1 MKNIAVYV
9 GSRANYSSAKPII
22 KSLQKHPNLNPIII
36 LSGSGMISKY
46 GQLEALMKKDGID
59 IDYRAYSI
67 IDGQSPGSMSS
78 SVGLGIIQLSNILQ
92 NINQISYAL
101 AVGDRFDVMSF
112 VLAAIA
118 LNIPVAHTMGGER
131 SGTIDE
137 GLRHA
142 ISKLSSLHFVANDD
156 ARNRLVKM
164 GEDPRFVF
172 NTGCP
177 RMDELV
183 TYREEFKK
191 KVFKS
196 TVELYDQYKG
206 VGSRVELDQFILF
219 VMHPV
224 TTEFGA
230 NRTAARNAL
239 SAMKRTG
246 TPIVGLWPNADAGS
260 EEISKEIRIF
270 RESTNYPIHMFANLG
285 YRDYLQLMY
294 LCSVMIG
301 NSSSALR
308 EGEMLGTPVI
318 QIGTRQEAR
327 LIGDNVLQVTTPS
340 TDAISSAIAKQLLHG
355 RYQSKNLYGSGK
367 SAETIVSYLNTIEIP
382 NSQKLNHY

>member
-22 KSLQKHPNLNPIII
+22 KALQKHPGLNPIVIV
-36 LSGSGMISKY
+36 SGSALIPKY
-46 GQLEALMKKDGID
+46 GQLETLMEKDKIGID
-59 IDYRAYSI
+59 FKAYSI
-67 IDGQSPGSMSS
+67 LDGQSPGSMSS
-78 SVGLGIIQLSNILQ
+78 SVGLGTIQLSNILQ
-92 NINQISYAL
+92 NISHVSYAL

-156 ARNRLVKM
+156 ARLRLIKM
-164 GEDPRFVF
+164 GEDPKFVF

-191 KVFKS
+191 RVFKS
-196 TVELYDQYKG
+196 TAELYDQYKG
-206 VGSRVELDQFILF
+206 VGSKVDLDDFILF

-224 TTEFGA
+224 TTEFGD
-230 NRTAARNAL
+230 NRKVASEAL
-239 SAMKRTG
+239 SAIMRTEI
-246 TPIVGLWPNADAGS
+246 PIVGIWPNADAGS

-270 RESTNYPIHMFANLG
+270 REQTQYPIHMFANLG

-294 LCSVMIG
+294 MCNVMVG

-308 EGEMLGTPVI
+308 EGEMLGTPVV

-327 LIGDNVLQVTTPS
+327 LIGANVLEVKS
-340 TDAISSAIAKQLLHG
+340 SSVDAINHAIVKQLKQR
-355 RYQSKNLYGSGK
+355 RYQSTNLYGSGK
-367 SAETIVSYLNTIEIP
+367 SSETIASYLDKIEIK
-382 NSQKLNHY
+382 NSQKLNFY

>member
-1 MKNIAVYV
+1 MKNIVVYV

-22 KSLQKHPNLNPIII
+22 KSLQKHPDLNPIVI

-46 GQLEALMKKDGID
+46 GQLEALMEKDGID

-67 IDGQSPGSMSS
+67 IDGHSPGSMSS
-78 SVGLGIIQLSNILQ
+78 SVGLGTIQLSNILQ
-92 NINQISYAL
+92 NIKQISYAL

-112 VLAAIA
+112 VLAAIS

-156 ARNRLVKM
+156 ARNRLIKM
-164 GEDPRFVF
+164 GEDPRLVF

-191 KVFKS
+191 KMLKS
-196 TVELYDQYKG
+196 TAELYDQYKG
-206 VGSRVELDQFILF
+206 VGSRVDLNHFILF

-224 TTEFGA
+224 TTEFGD
-230 NRTAARNAL
+230 NRKAAINVL
-239 SAMKRTG
+239 SAMKHTG
-246 TPIVGLWPNADAGS
+246 IPIVGLWPNADAGS

-270 RESTNYPIHMFANLG
+270 RETTEYPLHMFANLG

-294 LCSVMIG
+294 MCSVMIG

-308 EGEMLGTPVI
+308 EGEILGTPVV

-327 LIGDNVLQVTTPS
+327 LIGKNVIQVTS
-340 TDAISSAIAKQLLHG
+340 SSADDIRSAITKQLQHG

-367 SAETIVSYLNTIEIP
+367 SAEMITFYLNTINIP
-382 NSQKLNHY
+382 NSQKLNYY